1 MVSQLSLKSNRLLV
15 MKFPVRMRSRFSPS
29 SNDPGLPIVSNNP
42 AAPAIEGTN
51 VGNEHNIKP
60 NALQAYL
67 IKKSSNM
74 LYATRTCHQFS
85 IIVRDTLYMPFICF
99 INLVNVLFNTPIS
112 ISAPL

>member
-1 MVSQLSLKSNRLLV
+1 MVNSISFASTNLLLV

-29 SNDPGLPIVSNNP
+29 SNDLGLSIISNNP

-74 LYATRTCHQFS
+74 LYATRTCHQ
-85 IIVRDTLYMPFICF
+85 L
-99 INLVNVLFNTPIS
+99 NHQGHGHPIYG
-112 ISAPL
+112 IDMLH